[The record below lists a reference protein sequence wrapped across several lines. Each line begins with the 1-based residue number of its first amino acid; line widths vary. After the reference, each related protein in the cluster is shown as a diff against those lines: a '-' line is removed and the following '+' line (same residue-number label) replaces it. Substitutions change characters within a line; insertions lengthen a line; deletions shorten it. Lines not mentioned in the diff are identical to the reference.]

1 MSAAVDARGLKRVCA
16 GCGIRFY
23 DLNKRPITCPGCNA
37 EFSSEIKLK
46 ARRGR
51 AAVAEAIAEEE
62 AAAAKRPIAN
72 DQFEE
77 VEATADTVSLEEIE
91 EGGDDGDEEQIEGG
105 DEDIADIEDLED
117 DDDLEGE
124 IGKVEKE

>member
-1 MSAAVDARGLKRVCA
+1 MSAALDARGLKRVCA
-16 GCGIRFY
+16 GCGVRFY
-23 DLNKRPITCPGCNA
+23 DLNKRPIICPGCSV

-51 AAVAEAIAEEE
+51 AAIAEAIAE
-62 AAAAKRPIAN
+62 APVGPVAN

-91 EGGDDGDEEQIEGG
+91 EDADDDADDQIEDGD
-105 DEDIADIEDLED
+105 DIADIEDLED
-117 DDDLEGE
+117 NDNLEDE
-124 IGKVEKE
+124 IGKVEKD